1 MDEFLAKKKCDRC
14 GGDLKVRIM
23 SRFNTDCICMKCA
36 EEERQHPD
44 YQLAAEY
51 LYLFDDGKW
60 SVYGLYGIS
69 ECATSTSCSKPPTPR
84 RTEKWMNGSTRNGA
98 TGAAHSSK
106 AASR

>member
-44 YQLAAEY
+44 YQ
-51 LYLFDDGKW
+51 
-60 SVYGLYGIS
+60 
-69 ECATSTSCSKPPTPR
+69 
-84 RTEKWMNGSTRNGA
+84 
-98 TGAAHSSK
+98 K
-106 AASR
+106 AADAELDAVRRGNMNFPGIGWPGKNGRIK

>member
-44 YQLAAEY
+44 YQKAADAELAAVRRGNMN
-51 LYLFDDGKW
+51 FPGIGWPGK
-60 SVYGLYGIS
+60 
-69 ECATSTSCSKPPTPR
+69 
-84 RTEKWMNGSTRNGA
+84 NGRI
-98 TGAAHSSK
+98 K
-106 AASR
+106 